1 MAIASDKT
9 KQYLQMLGEKFDI
22 NKFYE
27 FINDLLNLDS
37 SNIINGKKQIP
48 TSEQYKNYIDTTQ
61 LYAKYED
68 DKRRK
73 IGVLI
78 IKLKD
83 NKLPANAR
91 TLQRNYIAHLLDSS
105 GYNLDATLAVIY
117 SQTED
122 TWRLSFVKQELDFA
136 EGKLK
141 TKFTPA
147 KRYSYLFGKDEPN
160 HTAKEQLLDL
170 LENNNKQY
178 TIEEIEE
185 KFSVEKVTKDF
196 FENYKENYL
205 KLKETLE
212 GNEEFV
218 SEANRCDFTSEEF
231 TKKLMGQIVFIYFL
245 QKKGWLGVRLV
256 PQVLSIE
263 DYTSIYNKCDVIQKK
278 IMDKYYITFNGS
290 KKIKKDLLEKYNDNK
305 QEIESLSDIF
315 VNTSFNSKW
324 GSGQKR
330 FIRTIFDNCINR
342 KKNFFDDYLEPFFYD
357 GLNHKRKNQYFS
369 LFNCKIPF
377 LNGGL
382 FEPLDNYQWEV
393 ARFNIDNEIFS
404 NKEKTGILDFF
415 DRYNFTMNEEEPL
428 EKDVAVDPEMLGK
441 IFENLLDVKDRKSK
455 GAFYTP
461 REIVHYMCQES
472 IANFLVNKVGVKY
485 EEIKDFIQYGELIR
499 DLDLK
504 DATKD
509 THLLGDSVFN
519 NIVQIDKA
527 LENIKIAD
535 PAVGSG
541 AFPLGIL
548 NEIVKMRDILTS
560 YMLIYNKLGLFG
572 KIYPEEQIT
581 NNKRS
586 IYNMKWNTIKN
597 SIYAVDIENSAVDI
611 TKLRLWLSIVV
622 DQTDDPE
629 PLPNLN
635 CKIMQGNS
643 LVDEYNGIK
652 LIDKKFIEELKDREN
667 VKFNASSGIIKDLK
681 GHKQYISSNQIEF
694 GDGQK
699 KVQIDDLIRLK
710 QELYGE
716 NEPSRKK
723 VLLEKIQT
731 ARNELLRLNFADTNK
746 EKELFEIDK
755 SHNKPYFAWMLE
767 FIEVFIENDGFDI
780 VIGNPPY
787 VSTKGITETDKKNL
801 VRIYGFSDDLYYH
814 FIIFGLEILNQHGI
828 NTMITPDT
836 YFTTL
841 TKKDLRKSI
850 LNNKLIQLIDL
861 GYDIFDSALVST
873 AISVIEKSNK
883 DNNDE
888 HEILV
893 IDVKGEKSILKGKK
907 YQLKQIEYKTS
918 INQAFYIPDIMN
930 KRINEKLYVNHM
942 YLLEKYWNMINTSR
956 NIEKNIESIE
966 NYRKTLKVGDWTIVG
981 LVTEGGQGLATSNNG
996 KFLGIKKGTKEAQRA
1011 LMARKEKLKE
1021 FNKNMKTDYEMPEN
1035 EYDVWNLFESLKE
1048 KYGRDIFGQGF
1059 VYKII
1064 DNNLIADVETLDNE
1078 SKINGINNEKCF
1090 VPYDKGDKDG
1100 NRWFFETPFY
1110 ICWSRDNVKFLRT
1123 NSGKKG
1129 KGMPVVRNSQ
1139 FYFKEGFCY
1148 MDVNTYY
1155 LKCRKKGKSIHDVMG
1170 MSFFT
1175 CMDIIPEYYLIC
1187 IINSEIIARLVFNFL
1202 NNTSHFQIND
1212 CRMLPIPVPSDKQLK
1227 KSKELYASA
1236 EFIQKQYFDNV
1247 ITKEEK
1253 EQKLNII
1260 QKEVDEFVLKL
1271 YGLE

>member
-9 KQYLQMLGEKFDI
+9 KKYLQMLEEKFDI
-22 NKFYE
+22 NNFYE
-27 FINDLLNLDS
+27 FIKDLLNLEN
-37 SNIINGKKQIP
+37 SNIVNGQRQKA

-61 LYAKYED
+61 LFAKYED
-68 DKRRK
+68 SKRRT
-73 IGVLI
+73 IGVLV
-78 IKLKD
+78 IKLQN

-91 TLQRNYIAHLLDSS
+91 TLQRNYIAHLLDAH
-105 GYNLDATLAVIY
+105 NLDASLSAIY
-117 SQTED
+117 SETDD
-122 TWRLSFVKQELDFA
+122 TWRLSFVKQELDFG

-141 TKFTPA
+141 AKFTPA

-160 HTAKEQLLDL
+160 HTAKEQLLEL

-212 GNEEFV
+212 CNDEFV
-218 SEANRCDFTSEEF
+218 SESNRCDFTSEEF

-256 PQVLSIE
+256 PQLLSIE
-263 DYTSIYNKCDVIQKK
+263 EYNNIYNKSDVIQKK
-278 IMDKYYITFNGS
+278 ILDKYYITFNGN
-290 KKIKKDLLEKYNDNK
+290 KKIKKELLEKYNDNK

-315 VNTSFNSKW
+315 ANTSFDNKW

-330 FIRTIFDNCINR
+330 FIRAIFDNCINR

-382 FEPLDNYQWEV
+382 FEPLDNYQWEI

-404 NKEKTGILDFF
+404 NKEETGILDFF

-485 EEIKDFIQYGELIR
+485 EEIKEFIQYGELIR

-504 DATKD
+504 DATED
-509 THLLGDSVFN
+509 SHIIGDSIFK
-519 NIVQIDKA
+519 NIIQIDRE

-535 PAVGSG
+535 PSVGSG

-548 NEIVKMRDILTS
+548 NEIVKIRDILTS
-560 YMLIYNKLGLFG
+560 YMLIYNRLGLFG
-572 KIYPEEQIT
+572 KKYPEEQIT

-622 DQTDDPE
+622 DQTEDPE

-652 LIDKKFIEELKDREN
+652 LIDERFIEELKDRDN
-667 VKFNASSGIIKDLK
+667 VKLNDGGRIKNK
-681 GHKQYISSNQIEF
+681 NKYIDVSANQIQF

-699 KVQIDDLIRLK
+699 KAQIDDLINLK

-716 NEPSRKK
+716 NEPNRKK
-723 VLLEKIQT
+723 ALLDKIQT
-731 ARNELLRLNFADTNK
+731 ARNELLRLNFAGTNK
-746 EKELFEIDK
+746 EKELLEIDK

-787 VSTKGITETDKKNL
+787 IGQKGHKDLFDQMSNDINFEKKMDYWYFFLHNAHKMTNNLGIVSYITPNYWITAQGGKKLRNRIVNDFSFIRYINFNENKIFNAGVHTNVFVLSKVLKQENDIDVCIFDNTYDNDFIKNMPNENNFKIKQKILLNKWTGFVNFIDTYNLSLLNKLTDDCEKLCDNESVGESKKGVITGKKVTNGICNLNQGLVTGKDRLITDNSNEGVFILYPEEIATLMLDDAEKSYIKPFYKNSDIKQYWIDKKSNTNL
-801 VRIYGFSDDLYYH
+801 
-814 FIIFGLEILNQHGI
+814 
-828 NTMITPDT
+828 
-836 YFTTL
+836 
-841 TKKDLRKSI
+841 
-850 LNNKLIQLIDL
+850 
-861 GYDIFDSALVST
+861 
-873 AISVIEKSNK
+873 
-883 DNNDE
+883 
-888 HEILV
+888 
-893 IDVKGEKSILKGKK
+893 
-907 YQLKQIEYKTS
+907 
-918 INQAFYIPDIMN
+918 
-930 KRINEKLYVNHM
+930 LYVNNINDEDELKCHNNI
-942 YLLEKYWNMINTSR
+942 YQHLLKYKNVLEKRSVNGVLKSAFSKGKWWALTTDRPNIKFDGENIVFPQRSRINKFAYSDNEFYSSADIYYMSLNKNDYDLKYILAILNSKLMYYWLYWMG
-956 NIEKNIESIE
+956 K
-966 NYRKTLKVGDWTIVG
+966 RKGEALELYLEPLQFVP
-981 LVTEGGQGLATSNNG
+981 
-996 KFLGIKKGTKEAQRA
+996 IKKINQEEQSQYIH
-1011 LMARKEKLKE
+1011 LV
-1021 FNKNMKTDYEMPEN
+1021 D
-1035 EYDVWNLFESLKE
+1035 
-1048 KYGRDIFGQGF
+1048 
-1059 VYKII
+1059 KI
-1064 DNNLIADVETLDNE
+1064 L
-1078 SKINGINNEKCF
+1078 NEKENIDILKIELDKKI
-1090 VPYDKGDKDG
+1090 YDLYKLNQDEI
-1100 NRWFFETPFY
+1100 NYVEEFY
-1110 ICWSRDNVKFLRT
+1110 N
-1123 NSGKKG
+1123 KK
-1129 KGMPVVRNSQ
+1129 
-1139 FYFKEGFCY
+1139 
-1148 MDVNTYY
+1148 
-1155 LKCRKKGKSIHDVMG
+1155 
-1170 MSFFT
+1170 
-1175 CMDIIPEYYLIC
+1175 
-1187 IINSEIIARLVFNFL
+1187 INSEDD
-1202 NNTSHFQIND
+1202 IN
-1212 CRMLPIPVPSDKQLK
+1212 
-1227 KSKELYASA
+1227 E
-1236 EFIQKQYFDNV
+1236 
-1247 ITKEEK
+1247 
-1253 EQKLNII
+1253 
-1260 QKEVDEFVLKL
+1260 
-1271 YGLE
+1271 

>member
-9 KQYLQMLGEKFDI
+9 KKYLQMLEEKFDI
-22 NKFYE
+22 NNFYE
-27 FINDLLNLDS
+27 FIKDLLNLEN
-37 SNIINGKKQIP
+37 SNIVNGQRQKA

-61 LYAKYED
+61 LFAKYED
-68 DKRRK
+68 SKRRT
-73 IGVLI
+73 IGVLV
-78 IKLKD
+78 IKLQN

-91 TLQRNYIAHLLDSS
+91 TLQRNYIAHLLDAH
-105 GYNLDATLAVIY
+105 NLDASLSAIY
-117 SQTED
+117 SETDD
-122 TWRLSFVKQELDFA
+122 TWRLSFVKQELDFG

-141 TKFTPA
+141 AKFTPA

-160 HTAKEQLLDL
+160 HTAKEQLLEL

-212 GNEEFV
+212 CNDEFI

-256 PQVLSIE
+256 PQVLSME
-263 DYTSIYNKCDVIQKK
+263 EYNNIYNKSDILQKK
-278 IMDKYYITFNGS
+278 ILDKYYVTFNGN

-315 VNTSFNSKW
+315 KNTKFDNKW
-324 GSGQKR
+324 GTGQKR
-330 FIRTIFDNCINR
+330 FIRAIFDNCINR

-357 GLNHKRKNQYFS
+357 GLNHKRTNQYFS

-382 FEPLDNYQWEV
+382 FEPLDNYQWKI
-393 ARFNIDNEIFS
+393 ARFNIDNDIFS
-404 NKEKTGILDFF
+404 NVEETGILDFF

-485 EEIKDFIQYGELIR
+485 EEIKEFIQYGEMIR
-499 DLDLK
+499 DIDLK

-509 THLLGDSVFN
+509 SYLIGESIFK
-519 NIVQIDKA
+519 NIIQIDNA

-560 YMLIYNKLGLFG
+560 YMLIYNRLGLFG
-572 KIYPEEQIT
+572 KKYSEEQIT

-622 DQTDDPE
+622 DQVDDPE

-643 LVDEYNGIK
+643 LIDEYNGRK

-667 VKFNASSGIIKDLK
+667 VKFNDSSGIIKDLK
-681 GHKQYISSNQIEF
+681 GHKQYISGNQIEL

-716 NEPSRKK
+716 NEPNRKRE
-723 VLLEKIQT
+723 LLEKIQI
-731 ARNELLRLNFADTNK
+731 ARNELLRLNFAGNNK

-787 VSTKGITETDKKNL
+787 VDSEHMVKDENLSKTRELCNNIYSSAKGNWDLFIVFIELGYNNL
-801 VRIYGFSDDLYYH
+801 NYNGNVS
-814 FIIFGLEILNQHGI
+814 FIIPNKIIASNYAKAVRKIMSNNSLIEIRDYSNVNVFKEASVYPVTFISNNQNNTIFDTIRMIMMKDMTNIDWENDIDRKEFSNNNNWDNFFAKNSEANKIITRIINENSKLIDIAEVKGSATVSEAYIIKEKLYENKDFMEEIEFKFLNTGTIDQYTSTWQEGKTQYIKQAYYQPVISKADLKKISEQRYIESSSEKIIIGGMTKILECYYDNGKCLAGKS
-828 NTMITPDT
+828 
-836 YFTTL
+836 TTIVYNS
-841 TKKDLRKSI
+841 KKDLKYIIGI
-850 LNNKLIQLIDL
+850 LNSRFMSRFYQIYFNSLSLAGGFYRIGAPQIKELPIPNVDQ
-861 GYDIFDSALVST
+861 
-873 AISVIEKSNK
+873 EK
-883 DNNDE
+883 
-888 HEILV
+888 
-893 IDVKGEKSILKGKK
+893 EK
-907 YQLKQIEYKTS
+907 
-918 INQAFYIPDIMN
+918 
-930 KRINEKLYVNHM
+930 
-942 YLLEKYWNMINTSR
+942 
-956 NIEKNIESIE
+956 
-966 NYRKTLKVGDWTIVG
+966 TIVN
-981 LVTEGGQGLATSNNG
+981 LVN
-996 KFLGIKKGTKEAQRA
+996 
-1011 LMARKEKLKE
+1011 
-1021 FNKNMKTDYEMPEN
+1021 D
-1035 EYDVWNLFESLKE
+1035 
-1048 KYGRDIFGQGF
+1048 
-1059 VYKII
+1059 II
-1064 DNNLIADVETLDNE
+1064 DNPTNDIKRKELDNIIYE
-1078 SKINGINNEKCF
+1078 IYNINE
-1090 VPYDKGDKDG
+1090 
-1100 NRWFFETPFY
+1100 E
-1110 ICWSRDNVKFLRT
+1110 
-1123 NSGKKG
+1123 
-1129 KGMPVVRNSQ
+1129 
-1139 FYFKEGFCY
+1139 
-1148 MDVNTYY
+1148 
-1155 LKCRKKGKSIHDVMG
+1155 
-1170 MSFFT
+1170 
-1175 CMDIIPEYYLIC
+1175 
-1187 IINSEIIARLVFNFL
+1187 EIRIL
-1202 NNTSHFQIND
+1202 
-1212 CRMLPIPVPSDKQLK
+1212 
-1227 KSKELYASA
+1227 
-1236 EFIQKQYFDNV
+1236 
-1247 ITKEEK
+1247 EEK
-1253 EQKLNII
+1253 
-1260 QKEVDEFVLKL
+1260 
-1271 YGLE
+1271 

>member
-9 KQYLQMLGEKFDI
+9 KKYLDMLEDRFDI
-22 NKFYE
+22 NKFKE
-27 FINDLLNLDS
+27 FIGDLLNLEQEDIQNS
-37 SNIINGKKQIP
+37 REYNAG
-48 TSEQYKNYIDTTQ
+48 SEQYKHYIDTVQ

-68 DKRRK
+68 NKRRS

-78 IKLKD
+78 IKLQS
-83 NKLPANAR
+83 NKNPANAR
-91 TLQRNYIAHLLDSS
+91 TLQRNYIAHLLNRFELDS
-105 GYNLDATLAVIY
+105 ALAAIY
-117 SQTED
+117 SETD
-122 TWRLSFVKQELDFA
+122 DIWRLSFVKQELDFG
-136 EGKLK
+136 EGKFK

-178 TIEEIEE
+178 SIEEIEE

-212 GNEEFV
+212 ANEEFI

-245 QKKGWLGVRLV
+245 QKKGWLGIRLV
-256 PQVLSIE
+256 PQLLNME
-263 DYTSIYNKCDVIQKK
+263 EYNTIYNKSDVIQKK
-278 IMDKYYITFNGS
+278 ILDKYYITFNGS
-290 KKIKKDLLEKYNDNK
+290 KKIKKELLEKYNDNK

-315 VNTSFNSKW
+315 ANTSFDNKW

-330 FIRTIFDNCINR
+330 FIRAIFDNCINR

-382 FEPLDNYQWEV
+382 FEPLDNYQWEI

-404 NKEKTGILDFF
+404 NKEETGILDFF

-485 EEIKDFIQYGELIR
+485 EEIKEFIQYGEMIR
-499 DLDLK
+499 DMDLK
-504 DATKD
+504 DATKE
-509 THLLGDSVFN
+509 THLLGDTVFN
-519 NIVQIDKA
+519 NIIQIDKA

-560 YMLIYNKLGLFG
+560 YMLIYNKLGMFG
-572 KIYPEEQIT
+572 RKYSEEQIT

-586 IYNMKWNTIKN
+586 IYNMKWYTIKN

-622 DQTDDPE
+622 DQTGDPE

-652 LIDKKFIEELKDREN
+652 LIDEKFIEELKDREN
-667 VKFNASSGIIKDLK
+667 IKFNDSKGIIKDLK
-681 GHKQYISSNQIEF
+681 GHKQYISGNQIEF

-716 NEPSRKK
+716 NEPNRKK
-723 VLLEKIQT
+723 ELLEKIET
-731 ARNELLRLNFADTNK
+731 ARKELLRLNFAGSNK
-746 EKELFEIDK
+746 EIELYEIDK

-767 FIEVFIENDGFDI
+767 YIEVFIENNGFDI

-787 VSTKGITETDKKNL
+787 VGEKGNKEIFEEIAKTDFGKKYKQGKMDLFYYFFHKGIDLLNTSGELKFITTNYYITATGGNKLRADFKERTNIRKLINFNEYKIFKNALGQHNLITELSKMKLSFANVINVKLKGDISDNNINEILYSNTQNENIERYKISYNELFDGENNYIRMSKNKDSKVLSKIEGNEYLEKFCYIHQGLKSNSDKVTDAHLRKYKLSNN
-801 VRIYGFSDDLYYH
+801 IEKGDG
-814 FIIFGLEILNQHGI
+814 IFILNQSEI
-828 NTMITPDT
+828 ALLN
-836 YFTTL
+836 L
-841 TKKDLRKSI
+841 TSEEKRFVKPLYKNS
-850 LNNKLIQLIDL
+850 
-861 GYDIFDSALVST
+861 DIRR
-873 AISVIEKSNK
+873 
-883 DNNDE
+883 
-888 HEILV
+888 
-893 IDVKGEKSILKGKK
+893 
-907 YQLKQIEYKTS
+907 YKTS
-918 INQAFYIPDIMN
+918 TETEEFVLYISKENYIKDEDIHLKQHFEQYKEILQN
-930 KRINEKLYVNHM
+930 RAEVEPNGTIKLYSLTRPREQFM
-942 YLLEKYWNMINTSR
+942 YETPKIVAPYKSKGNVFGYNECDWYASGDVYYINLKPEYKENVSLKYILAVLNSKLYYMWFFYKGKRKGYLFELYQKPLSETPIL
-956 NIEKNIESIE
+956 IPEKNIQLEI
-966 NYRKTLKVGDWTIVG
+966 
-981 LVTEGGQGLATSNNG
+981 
-996 KFLGIKKGTKEAQRA
+996 
-1011 LMARKEKLKE
+1011 
-1021 FNKNMKTDYEMPEN
+1021 
-1035 EYDVWNLFESLKE
+1035 E
-1048 KYGRDIFGQGF
+1048 KYVDMILNDTN
-1059 VYKII
+1059 V
-1064 DNNLIADVETLDNE
+1064 DDAEE
-1078 SKINGINNEKCF
+1078 KINEIVC
-1090 VPYDKGDKDG
+1090 
-1100 NRWFFETPFY
+1100 
-1110 ICWSRDNVKFLRT
+1110 
-1123 NSGKKG
+1123 
-1129 KGMPVVRNSQ
+1129 
-1139 FYFKEGFCY
+1139 
-1148 MDVNTYY
+1148 
-1155 LKCRKKGKSIHDVMG
+1155 SIYNITDEEIE
-1170 MSFFT
+1170 
-1175 CMDIIPEYYLIC
+1175 DI
-1187 IINSEIIARLVFNFL
+1187 
-1202 NNTSHFQIND
+1202 
-1212 CRMLPIPVPSDKQLK
+1212 
-1227 KSKELYASA
+1227 
-1236 EFIQKQYFDNV
+1236 
-1247 ITKEEK
+1247 EK
-1253 EQKLNII
+1253 EYANGNI
-1260 QKEVDEFVLKL
+1260 KE
-1271 YGLE
+1271 

>member
-9 KQYLQMLGEKFDI
+9 KKYLDMLEDRFDI
-22 NKFYE
+22 NKFKE
-27 FINDLLNLDS
+27 FIGDLLNLEQEDIQNS
-37 SNIINGKKQIP
+37 REYNAG
-48 TSEQYKNYIDTTQ
+48 SEQYKHYIDTVQ

-68 DKRRK
+68 NKRRS

-78 IKLKD
+78 IKLQS
-83 NKLPANAR
+83 NKNPANAR
-91 TLQRNYIAHLLDSS
+91 TLQRNYIAHLLNRFELDS
-105 GYNLDATLAVIY
+105 ALAAIY
-117 SQTED
+117 SETD
-122 TWRLSFVKQELDFA
+122 DIWRLSFVKQELDFG
-136 EGKLK
+136 EGKFK

-178 TIEEIEE
+178 SIEEIEE

-212 GNEEFV
+212 ANEEFI

-245 QKKGWLGVRLV
+245 QKKGWLGIRLV
-256 PQVLSIE
+256 PQLLNME
-263 DYTSIYNKCDVIQKK
+263 EYNTIYNKSDVIQKK
-278 IMDKYYITFNGS
+278 ILDKYYITFNGS
-290 KKIKKDLLEKYNDNK
+290 KKIKKELLEKYNDNK

-315 VNTSFNSKW
+315 ANTSFDNKW

-330 FIRTIFDNCINR
+330 FIRAIFDNCINR

-382 FEPLDNYQWEV
+382 FEPLDNYQWEI

-404 NKEKTGILDFF
+404 NKEETGILDFF

-485 EEIKDFIQYGELIR
+485 EEIKEFIQYGEMIR
-499 DLDLK
+499 DMDLK
-504 DATKD
+504 DATKE
-509 THLLGDSVFN
+509 THLLGDTVFN
-519 NIVQIDKA
+519 NIIQIDKA

-560 YMLIYNKLGLFG
+560 YMLIYNKLGMFG
-572 KIYPEEQIT
+572 RKYSEEQIT

-586 IYNMKWNTIKN
+586 IYNMKWYTIKN

-622 DQTDDPE
+622 DQTGDPE

-652 LIDKKFIEELKDREN
+652 LIDEKFIEELKDREN
-667 VKFNASSGIIKDLK
+667 IKFNDSKGIIKDLK
-681 GHKQYISSNQIEF
+681 GHKQYISGNQIEF

-716 NEPSRKK
+716 NEPNRKK
-723 VLLEKIQT
+723 ELLEKIET
-731 ARNELLRLNFADTNK
+731 ARKELLRLNFAGSNK
-746 EKELFEIDK
+746 EIELYEIDK

-767 FIEVFIENDGFDI
+767 YIEVFIENNGFDI

-787 VSTKGITETDKKNL
+787 VGEKGNKEIFEEIAKTDFGKKYKQGKMDLFYYFFHKGIDLLNTSGELKFITTNYYITATGGNKLRADFKERTNIRKLINFNEYKIFKNALGQHNLITELSKMKLSFANVINVKLKGDISDNNINEILYSNIQNENIERYKISYNELFDGENNYIRMSKNKDSKVLSKIEGNEYLEKFCYIHQGLKSNSDKVTDAHLRKYKLSNN
-801 VRIYGFSDDLYYH
+801 IEKGDG
-814 FIIFGLEILNQHGI
+814 IFILNQSEI
-828 NTMITPDT
+828 ALLN
-836 YFTTL
+836 L
-841 TKKDLRKSI
+841 TSEEKRFVKPLYKNS
-850 LNNKLIQLIDL
+850 
-861 GYDIFDSALVST
+861 DIRR
-873 AISVIEKSNK
+873 
-883 DNNDE
+883 
-888 HEILV
+888 
-893 IDVKGEKSILKGKK
+893 
-907 YQLKQIEYKTS
+907 YKTS
-918 INQAFYIPDIMN
+918 TETEEFVLYISKENYIKDEDIHLKQHFEQYKEILQN
-930 KRINEKLYVNHM
+930 RAEVEPNGTIKLYSLTRPREQFM
-942 YLLEKYWNMINTSR
+942 YETPKIVAPYKSKGNVFGYNECDWYASGDVYYINLKPEYKENVSLKYILAVLNSKLYYMWFFYKGKRKGYLFELYQKPLSETPIL
-956 NIEKNIESIE
+956 IPEKNIQLEI
-966 NYRKTLKVGDWTIVG
+966 
-981 LVTEGGQGLATSNNG
+981 
-996 KFLGIKKGTKEAQRA
+996 
-1011 LMARKEKLKE
+1011 
-1021 FNKNMKTDYEMPEN
+1021 
-1035 EYDVWNLFESLKE
+1035 E
-1048 KYGRDIFGQGF
+1048 KYVDMILNDTN
-1059 VYKII
+1059 V
-1064 DNNLIADVETLDNE
+1064 DDAEE
-1078 SKINGINNEKCF
+1078 KINEI
-1090 VPYDKGDKDG
+1090 VY
-1100 NRWFFETPFY
+1100 
-1110 ICWSRDNVKFLRT
+1110 
-1123 NSGKKG
+1123 
-1129 KGMPVVRNSQ
+1129 
-1139 FYFKEGFCY
+1139 
-1148 MDVNTYY
+1148 
-1155 LKCRKKGKSIHDVMG
+1155 SIYNITDEEIE
-1170 MSFFT
+1170 
-1175 CMDIIPEYYLIC
+1175 DI
-1187 IINSEIIARLVFNFL
+1187 
-1202 NNTSHFQIND
+1202 
-1212 CRMLPIPVPSDKQLK
+1212 
-1227 KSKELYASA
+1227 
-1236 EFIQKQYFDNV
+1236 
-1247 ITKEEK
+1247 EK
-1253 EQKLNII
+1253 EYANGNI
-1260 QKEVDEFVLKL
+1260 KE
-1271 YGLE
+1271 